1 MPFPPSMPAERLMPA
16 LFVVIWA
23 TGFVVARL
31 VAPHAEPFTFLFIR
45 YCLTIAVLGGL
56 CLAVGAPW
64 PRTAR
69 GWRDGLVA
77 GVLLHGVYLGG
88 VFWSVGHGLP
98 AGIAALIAGMQPL
111 LTGALAGPLIGERV
125 SPRRWLGIITGFAG
139 ALLVLVP
146 KLGGVDGLA
155 PMAVLACSLGMVSIT
170 MGTFWQ
176 KRTGAGSD
184 LRTNA
189 VVQFIGAALVT
200 LPAMLLAGDMRF
212 DPAPPALAGLA
223 WAVVVLSIGGILLLM
238 HLIRRG
244 AVAGVA
250 SLLYLVPPVS
260 AVMAFLIFGESLAP
274 LQMLGMAIAAVGV
287 AIASRG
293 A

>member
-1 MPFPPSMPAERLMPA
+1 MPFPSASLAERLMPA
-16 LFVVIWA
+16 LFVIIWA

-45 YCLTIAVLGGL
+45 YCLTIALLGSL
-56 CLAVGAPW
+56 CLAASAPW
-64 PRTAR
+64 PRTRRAW
-69 GWRDGLVA
+69 GEGLVA

-88 VFWSVGHGLP
+88 VFWSVRQGLP

-111 LTGALAGPLIGERV
+111 LTAALAAPLIGERV
-125 SPRRWLGIITGFAG
+125 SPRRWLGIVTGFAG

-146 KLGGVDGLA
+146 KLGGVGGLSPA
-155 PMAVLACSLGMVSIT
+155 AVLACTFGMVSIT

-176 KRTGAGSD
+176 KRTGAAVD

-200 LPAMLLAGDMRF
+200 LPVMLLGGEVRF
-212 DPAPPALAGLA
+212 EPVPAALAGLA

-260 AVMAFLIFGESLAP
+260 AVMAFLLFGESLAP
-274 LQMLGMAIAAVGV
+274 VQMLGMAIAAAGV
-287 AIASRG
+287 AIASR

>member
-1 MPFPPSMPAERLMPA
+1 MPFPSASLAERLMPA
-16 LFVVIWA
+16 LFVIIWA

-45 YCLTIAVLGGL
+45 YCLTIALLGSL
-56 CLAVGAPW
+56 CLAADAPW
-64 PRTAR
+64 PQTRRAW
-69 GWRDGLVA
+69 GEGLVA

-88 VFWSVGHGLP
+88 VFWSVRQGLP

-111 LTGALAGPLIGERV
+111 LTAALAAPLIGERV
-125 SPRRWLGIITGFAG
+125 SPRRWLGIVTGFAG

-146 KLGGVDGLA
+146 KLGGVGGLSPA
-155 PMAVLACSLGMVSIT
+155 AVLACTLGMVSIT

-176 KRTGAGSD
+176 KRTGSAVD

-200 LPAMLLAGDMRF
+200 LPAMLLGGEVRF
-212 DPAPPALAGLA
+212 DPVPAALAGLA

-260 AVMAFLIFGESLAP
+260 AVMAFLLFGESLAP
-274 LQMLGMAIAAVGV
+274 VQMLGMAIAAAGV
-287 AIASRG
+287 AIASR